1 MEDNLRT
8 LDQKVAIVSGS
19 GRGIGRAMALKLA
32 SAGAAVVIN
41 DIDEAPAAEVKAE
54 IEAIGGRAVTV
65 VGDVTAPDFGDRF
78 VGAALDAFGRLDIVI
93 NNAGY
98 ALDNFVQKT
107 APDDFDAMLDVHAA
121 APFRIIKAAFPHF
134 RDRARI
140 EAEKGEE
147 VFRKVVNISSIVALS
162 GNPGQVAYSAGKAAI
177 IGMTRTLAKEW
188 GRYKVNVNAIAYGV
202 IQTRIVQ
209 PVAGDKPAVRI
220 GGREIAMGIPEKLHQ
235 AISAQIPLGRWGTP
249 DEAAGAAY
257 LFCTPESNFIS
268 GQVITVAGGA
278 TG

>member
-1 MEDNLRT
+1 MEDILAT

-54 IEAIGGRAVTV
+54 IEAMGGRAATV
-65 VGDVTAPDFGDRF
+65 VGDVTAADFGDRF
-78 VGAALDAFGRLDIVI
+78 VGAALNEFGRLDIVI

-107 APDDFDAMLDVHAA
+107 SPDDFDAMLDVHAA
-121 APFRIIKAAFPHF
+121 APFRILKAAFPHF
-134 RDRARI
+134 RDQARI
-140 EAEKGEE
+140 EAENGEE

-209 PVAGDKPAVRI
+209 PVSGDKPAVKI
-220 GGREIAMGIPEKLHQ
+220 GDRDIAMGIPEKLHQ
-235 AISAQIPLGRWGTP
+235 AITASIPIGRWGTP
-249 DEAAGAAY
+249 EEAAGAAY
-257 LFCTPESNFIS
+257 LFCTPESNFVS
-268 GQVITVAGGA
+268 GQVLTVAGGA